1 MIITILG
8 PTGTGKTTL
17 SLELAKKYNAEI
29 INADSTQIYKEMN
42 IGTAKIKDFE
52 NITHHLINIKNLNE
66 DYTIYQYQK
75 EGREIIENLL
85 KQNKNIII
93 VGGSGLYINALLYD
107 YKLKEE
113 ENIIINKDIQTM
125 HKELTNLGIDIHI
138 NNKQRIE
145 RLYKRHI
152 INKEPIIKE
161 RPKAIY
167 DSIIIGLYEN
177 REILYENINKR
188 TDEMIKEGLL
198 EEVKE
203 LYNKYP
209 DSKQLK
215 STIGYKELILYLNN
229 TISLEEAIEKIKQN
243 SRNYAKRQ
251 FTWFNNQMK
260 VNWFKTDYNNFNNTI
275 NQVINFIENQKI
287 K

>member
-145 RLYKRHI
+145 TIQRHI
-152 INKEPIIKE
+152 INK
-161 RPKAIY
+161 
-167 DSIIIGLYEN
+167 N
-177 REILYENINKR
+177 
-188 TDEMIKEGLL
+188 
-198 EEVKE
+198 
-203 LYNKYP
+203 
-209 DSKQLK
+209 QL
-215 STIGYKELILYLNN
+215 
-229 TISLEEAIEKIKQN
+229 
-243 SRNYAKRQ
+243 
-251 FTWFNNQMK
+251 
-260 VNWFKTDYNNFNNTI
+260 
-275 NQVINFIENQKI
+275 
-287 K
+287 

>member
-113 ENIIINKDIQTM
+113 KIQ
-125 HKELTNLGIDIHI
+125 L
-138 NNKQRIE
+138 
-145 RLYKRHI
+145 
-152 INKEPIIKE
+152 
-161 RPKAIY
+161 
-167 DSIIIGLYEN
+167 
-177 REILYENINKR
+177 
-188 TDEMIKEGLL
+188 
-198 EEVKE
+198 
-203 LYNKYP
+203 
-209 DSKQLK
+209 
-215 STIGYKELILYLNN
+215 
-229 TISLEEAIEKIKQN
+229 
-243 SRNYAKRQ
+243 
-251 FTWFNNQMK
+251 
-260 VNWFKTDYNNFNNTI
+260 
-275 NQVINFIENQKI
+275 
-287 K
+287 